1 MIVSRAPVRFSLG
14 GGGTD
19 LPSYSREHGG
29 FVVAAAVDKFVNVCV
44 ARRFQDNIRLAYT
57 ESEIVDSVD
66 QIRHRIFKAAL
77 TMTGIA
83 RGVELH
89 SLADVPANTGLG
101 SSSSFT
107 VSLLNGLH
115 AFKREFVT
123 SEQLAREACELEIE
137 ILKEPI
143 GKQDQYIAA
152 YGGVSAM
159 TFHPDGSVDVE
170 RLPLKDDVIDEL
182 ESNLIIY
189 YSGVERAASSVL
201 SEQAKTITQN
211 KDAAVDRMHR
221 IKALGH
227 DTKRILL
234 GGEVDTFGEMLH
246 EHWTNKRKLASNMS
260 GSVIDEHYD
269 AARKAG
275 AIGGKLMGAGGGGFF
290 MFYVRAAERRRVH
303 EALTGRGLRPMRF
316 RFDFDG
322 ARIMANFHRS

>member
-19 LPSYSREHGG
+19 LPTYSREHGG
-29 FVVAAAVDKFVNVCV
+29 FVVAAAVDKFVSLCV
-44 ARRFQDNIRLAYT
+44 ARRFSNTIRLAYS

-66 QIRHRIFKAAL
+66 QIKHRIFRAAL
-77 TMTGIA
+77 LSAGLTSGL
-83 RGVELH
+83 ELH

-107 VSLLNGLH
+107 VALLNGLH
-115 AFKREFVT
+115 AFKREFVPT
-123 SEQLAREACELEIE
+123 EELAREACRLEIDV
-137 ILKEPI
+137 LKEPI

-152 YGGVSAM
+152 YGGICAM

-170 RLPLKDDVIDEL
+170 RLPLRDEVVDEL
-182 ESNLIIY
+182 ESNLVIY
-189 YSGVERAASSVL
+189 YSGIERPASTVL
-201 SEQAKTITQN
+201 KEQAKAIAEN
-211 KDAAVDRMHR
+211 KDAAVQRMHR
-221 IKALGH
+221 IKELGH
-227 DTKRILL
+227 ETRRILL
-234 GGEVDTFGEMLH
+234 AGEIDTYGEMLH
-246 EHWTNKRKLASNMS
+246 EHWTNKRKLASNMAS
-260 GSVIDEHYD
+260 GAIDEHYE

-303 EALTGRGLRPMRF
+303 DALSGRGLRPMRF

-322 ARIMANFHRS
+322 ARIVANFHRS